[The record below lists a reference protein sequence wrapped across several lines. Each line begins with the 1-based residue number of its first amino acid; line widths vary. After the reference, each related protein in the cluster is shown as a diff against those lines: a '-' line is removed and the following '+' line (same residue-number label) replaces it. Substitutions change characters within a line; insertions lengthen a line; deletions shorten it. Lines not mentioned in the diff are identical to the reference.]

1 MNIWENAVLTD
12 KGEALQAKLL
22 NGQTLKIK
30 RVTTGAKKSTGCGSE
45 TAD

>member
-30 RVTTGAKKSTGCGSE
+30 RVTTGAKKYRLWI
-45 TAD
+45 